1 VVAEPAASS
10 IPAEDAEG
18 YHVLSLRDLLQGL
31 RKRVW
36 IILVV
41 ASLLAGGAFGSSL
54 AQTSM
59 YESSVRLVVSQN
71 QEGNKSG
78 SLGSDV
84 QGLQQLTRTLAEGVK
99 SRLIAELVIERLGL
113 QMSPE
118 EFLDHLNV
126 QQVRDTQY
134 IQIAYAD
141 ASPESAQQVA
151 NTLGEVFSERVSE
164 VSPVGDATTV
174 AVWDPAA
181 VPDEPTSPKPVRN
194 GLLGLVLG
202 LMLGLGIALLM
213 EYLDDSWRSPE
224 EAERVLGVPTFGMVP
239 EFEPVASEAK
249 GGY

>member
-1 VVAEPAASS
+1 MAPEPGASS
-10 IPAEDAEG
+10 IPAEEAEG
-18 YHVLSLRDLLQGL
+18 YHVLSLRDVLQGL

-41 ASLLAGGAFGSSL
+41 AILLAGGAFGYSL

-71 QEGNKSG
+71 QEGGKSG

-84 QGLQQLTRTLAEGVK
+84 QGLQQLTKTLAEGVK
-99 SRLIAELVIERLGL
+99 SRLIAEVVIERLGL
-113 QMSPE
+113 QMSPG
-118 EFLDHLNV
+118 EFLNNLSV

-134 IQIAYAD
+134 IQVDYMD
-141 ASPESAQQVA
+141 ASPERAQQVA

-174 AVWDPAA
+174 VVWDPAA
-181 VPDEPTSPKPVRN
+181 LPGEPVSPDPGRN

-202 LMLGLGIALLM
+202 LMLGLGIALVM
-213 EYLDDSWRSPE
+213 EYLDDSWRSSE

-239 EFEPVASEAK
+239 EFEPVASEAE